1 MTYELIF
8 NEQERCYQ
16 ILDERENHV
25 WVPGQDVAIEVFE
38 PFTEAVESW
47 EIGFRH
53 RTDAVC
59 ALGTLIAKEKFFRNF
74 VGPESPF
81 DIPF

>member
-8 NEQERCYQ
+8 NESERCSQ
-16 ILDERENHV
+16 ILDERGSHV
-25 WVPGQDVAIEVFE
+25 WVPGQDVTGRSPDEYE
-38 PFTEAVESW
+38 DW
-47 EIGFRH
+47 ELGFRR
-53 RTDAVC
+53 RTDAVR

>member
-1 MTYELIF
+1 MIYELAF
-8 NEQERCYQ
+8 DESLHCYQ
-16 ILDERENHV
+16 ILDERGSHV
-25 WVPGQDVAIEVFE
+25 WVPGQDVTTPIDEYE
-38 PFTEAVESW
+38 DW
-47 EIGFRH
+47 EIGFSR
-53 RTDAVC
+53 RTDAVR

>member
-1 MTYELIF
+1 MTYELAF
-8 NEQERCYQ
+8 NEHHHCYQ
-16 ILDERENHV
+16 ILDERENRV
-25 WVPGQDVAIEVFE
+25 WVPGQDVTTPIDEYE
-38 PFTEAVESW
+38 DW
-47 EIGFRH
+47 EIGFAR

>member
-1 MTYELIF
+1 MTYELAF
-8 NEQERCYQ
+8 DEHHHCYQ
-16 ILDERENHV
+16 ILDERGSHV
-25 WVPGQDVAIEVFE
+25 WVPGQDVTIEVFE
-38 PFTEAVESW
+38 PFTESVESW
-47 EIGFRH
+47 EIGFAR

-74 VGPESPF
+74 VGPDGQF

>member
-1 MTYELIF
+1 MAYELIF

-16 ILDERENHV
+16 ILDERGSHV
-25 WVPGQDVAIEVFE
+25 WVPGQDVTTPIDEYE
-38 PFTEAVESW
+38 DW
-47 EIGFRH
+47 EIGFAR

-59 ALGTLIAKEKFFRNF
+59 ALGTLISKEEFFRNF

-81 DIPF
+81 DIMF

>member
-8 NEQERCYQ
+8 NEHHHCYQ

-25 WVPGQDVAIEVFE
+25 WVPGQDVTTPIDEYE
-38 PFTEAVESW
+38 DW
-47 EIGFRH
+47 EIGFAR

>member
-1 MTYELIF
+1 MTYELAF

-25 WVPGQDVAIEVFE
+25 WVPGQDVTIPIDEYE
-38 PFTEAVESW
+38 DW
-47 EIGFRH
+47 ELGFSR
-53 RTDAVC
+53 RSDAVC
-59 ALGTLIAKEKFFRNF
+59 ALGTLIAKEKFFRDL